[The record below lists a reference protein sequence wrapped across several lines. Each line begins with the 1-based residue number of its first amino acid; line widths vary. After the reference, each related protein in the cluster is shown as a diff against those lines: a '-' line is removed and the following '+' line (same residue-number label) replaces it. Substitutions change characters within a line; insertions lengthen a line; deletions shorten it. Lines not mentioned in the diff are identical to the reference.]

1 MRSAA
6 RRGSVANLMPRNSP
20 PLHRPRGAISWAADL
35 IWPPR
40 SLLSE
45 AIVDRPGAIEPALWS
60 ELRFLDAPWCSRCGF
75 PLPSDEGLD
84 AVCAACAAHAPAYD
98 TARAA
103 LAYDDHA
110 RRLVLDLKRGG
121 RRDGLGV
128 FARWMASAG
137 RDALARADFLAPA
150 PMHWTRLA
158 VRSFNQAAW
167 LAQEL
172 SRAAGK
178 PWRPGALVRV
188 KRRKSQAGLSASE
201 RRRNVAGA
209 IKASTRFEGKIIVV
223 VDDVFTTGATLEAC
237 ARALRKAGAAE
248 VHGLTLARVV
258 RPTDITL

>member
-1 MRSAA
+1 MRTIATRA
-6 RRGSVANLMPRNSP
+6 RIRKRGLA
-20 PLHRPRGAISWAADL
+20 SWAADL

-40 SLLSE
+40 SLLTE
-45 AIVDRPGAIEPALWS
+45 AMVDRPGVIEPALWG
-60 ELRFLDAPWCSRCGF
+60 ELKFLGAPQCACCGF
-75 PLPSDEGLD
+75 PLPSDEGPQ
-84 AVCAACAAHAPAYD
+84 ASCAACLSDKPAYD

-110 RRLVLDLKRGG
+110 RKLVLDLKRGG
-121 RRDGLGV
+121 RRDGLPV
-128 FARWMASAG
+128 FARWMAAAG
-137 RDALARADFLAPA
+137 EDALAKADFVAPA

-167 LAQEL
+167 LAQVL
-172 SRAAGK
+172 SRQCGK
-178 PWRPGALVRV
+178 PWKPGALTRI

-201 RRRNVAGA
+201 RRRNVGGA
-209 IKASTRFEGKIIVV
+209 IKASARFDAKIIVV